1 MAEPRREKT
10 ETQKNYT
17 NYAGLKNWG
26 WGKAFNP
33 GKQKTRTTTLT

>member
-26 WGKAFNP
+26 WGGRHLIQASRRLGP
-33 GKQKTRTTTLT
+33 LP